1 MVTGHLE
8 EMLARQK
15 GLEQDMKRLL
25 QLEKF
30 RKQKEVQEGPVN
42 NGSKCDQEHVLV
54 RDLLDIRFIVL
65 VLTLALA
72 QSLFIASLIN

>member
-42 NGSKCDQEHVLV
+42 NVSKCDQEHVLV

>member
-1 MVTGHLE
+1 
-8 EMLARQK
+8 MLARQK

-25 QLEKF
+25 QLENV

-42 NGSKCDQEHVLV
+42 NGSKCDQEYVLV
-54 RDLLDIRFIVL
+54 RDLLDIRLIFL
-65 VLTLALA
+65 VLTFALA